1 MQRVPDD
8 SRLCSLGER
17 PKSGAEQQPSGHAQ
31 VWFPTDRNM
40 AGCDNCSFWVH
51 DHCDEAAGTA
61 IEFGDAVTY
70 YCPPCRHQA
79 DAHHKL
85 QVTPACLLRQYWR
98 VALSSTEGSSAAW
111 PPSACRRQDDALHKP
126 QMQAT

>member
-1 MQRVPDD
+1 M
-8 SRLCSLGER
+8 LCYSAQTFA
-17 PKSGAEQQPSGHAQ
+17 GAGQ

-40 AGCDNCSFWVH
+40 AGCDSCSFWVH

-70 YCPPCRHQA
+70 YCPPCRRQA

-85 QVTPACLLRQYWR
+85 QVCMSIREDL
-98 VALSSTEGSSAAW
+98 
-111 PPSACRRQDDALHKP
+111 
-126 QMQAT
+126 

>member
-1 MQRVPDD
+1 M
-8 SRLCSLGER
+8 
-17 PKSGAEQQPSGHAQ
+17 
-31 VWFPTDRNM
+31 WFPTDRNM

-85 QVTPACLLRQYWR
+85 QVTPACLPAETLLACAHVKHCRQQR
-98 VALSSTEGSSAAW
+98 CMAGLSTPAPGQCL
-111 PPSACRRQDDALHKP
+111 PQACRMASCCARQSTLYLGGTKHSAWIVRW
-126 QMQAT
+126 

>member
-1 MQRVPDD
+1 MACRCGRHTHTDMANCHSWCKGWIGNSSVIA
-8 SRLCSLGER
+8 LLGM
-17 PKSGAEQQPSGHAQ
+17 Q

-70 YCPPCRHQA
+70 YCPQCRRQA

-85 QVTPACLLRQYWR
+85 QVRPRDIADLPVQ
-98 VALSSTEGSSAAW
+98 S
-111 PPSACRRQDDALHKP
+111 
-126 QMQAT
+126 

>member
-1 MQRVPDD
+1 MRTCGV
-8 SRLCSLGER
+8 
-17 PKSGAEQQPSGHAQ
+17 Q

-61 IEFGDAVTY
+61 IEFGDEVTY
-70 YCPPCRHQA
+70 YCPQCRRQA

-85 QVTPACLLRQYWR
+85 QVRPRQGTVSLIHRSLY
-98 VALSSTEGSSAAW
+98 
-111 PPSACRRQDDALHKP
+111 
-126 QMQAT
+126 

>member
-1 MQRVPDD
+1 MHGASALICLRYTMEHMLHVPDD
-8 SRLCSLGER
+8 SRLCTLGER
-17 PKSGAEQQPSGHAQ
+17 PKSGAEQQPSGRTQ

-85 QVTPACLLRQYWR
+85 QVTPACLPAKTML
-98 VALSSTEGSSAAW
+98 
-111 PPSACRRQDDALHKP
+111 ACAIVEH
-126 QMQAT
+126 

>member
-1 MQRVPDD
+1 M
-8 SRLCSLGER
+8 
-17 PKSGAEQQPSGHAQ
+17 Q

-70 YCPPCRHQA
+70 YCPHCRRQA

-85 QVTPACLLRQYWR
+85 QVRPLITCHVDP
-98 VALSSTEGSSAAW
+98 TGE
-111 PPSACRRQDDALHKP
+111 
-126 QMQAT
+126 M

>member
-1 MQRVPDD
+1 MP
-8 SRLCSLGER
+8 GM
-17 PKSGAEQQPSGHAQ
+17 Q

-70 YCPPCRHQA
+70 YCPQCRRQA

-85 QVTPACLLRQYWR
+85 QVRLCPAANQSVW
-98 VALSSTEGSSAAW
+98 VALTW
-111 PPSACRRQDDALHKP
+111 I
-126 QMQAT
+126 

>member
-1 MQRVPDD
+1 MGT
-8 SRLCSLGER
+8 CA
-17 PKSGAEQQPSGHAQ
+17 GAVQ

-40 AGCDNCSFWVH
+40 AGCDSCSFWVH

-70 YCPPCRHQA
+70 YCPPCRRQA

-85 QVTPACLLRQYWR
+85 QVCMSIRK
-98 VALSSTEGSSAAW
+98 ALEAV
-111 PPSACRRQDDALHKP
+111 DAMHGNGIC
-126 QMQAT
+126 AV